1 MWRCVDKRKKKNKK
15 KKQKKKKKG
24 KRFIHFLFFF
34 YFLNIVRADIWRKPQ
49 LAKVLEITFSYLF
62 RVSWACKTSFHLR
75 DIVVHCT
82 QFVDNSPAPCLI
94 LNHFFFFVLVFVL
107 AAHTSAVAIRRACCW
122 PWLSSASVLLETE
135 QKNKWALLLVSYL
148 FSEFD
153 SQ

>member
-1 MWRCVDKRKKKNKK
+1 MWRCVDKRKKKT
-15 KKQKKKKKG
+15 KKKKKG
-24 KRFIHFLFFF
+24 KKVYTFSFFF

-94 LNHFFFFVLVFVL
+94 LNRFFFVL